1 MLQTDGASNLRA
13 HRFIAFMFYLVKK
26 KGGAGKGERDALTY
40 FSFSVESAGKKM
52 KNLEGLTANIFH
64 VMSY

>member
-1 MLQTDGASNLRA
+1 
-13 HRFIAFMFYLVKK
+13 MFYLVKK
-26 KGGAGKGERDALTY
+26 KGGAGKGERDALTC